1 MRRSNSSGWPVSS
14 ACTGASKPSVCADFG
29 TSCTWPSV
37 IMMTPAS
44 RSGGVL
50 ASAALRSANR
60 LVPDAVSPV
69 GREDVTQRTCRLAM
83 PASLV
88 SSSRRMAAVCSGR
101 PPIDWL
107 RLSSTTTMAMLAR
120 LSRSSCRSVGLER
133 ASNSAASDRARS
145 RAPRLRRSSSSAT
158 STAASA
164 APTQNRGA
172 GTIGEKSIDQLLIA
186 SSRRRHPREG
196 GDPRNSRFAPS

>member
-50 ASAALRSANR
+50 ASALLRSANR
-60 LVPDAVSPV
+60 LVPAAVSPV
-69 GREDVTQRTCRLAM
+69 GLEEVTQRTCRLAM
-83 PASLV
+83 PPSLA

-101 PPIDWL
+101 PAMVWL
-107 RLSSTTTMAMLAR
+107 VLSSTTTMAMLAR
-120 LSRSSCRSVGLER
+120 LSRSSCRSVGL
-133 ASNSAASDRARS
+133 ASASSSAASDSARS
-145 RAPRLRRSSSSAT
+145 SAPRLRRNSSSAT
-158 STAASA
+158 STTASA
-164 APTQNRGA
+164 APAQNRGA

-186 SSRRRHPREG
+186 LLFPLSPLAGRGSG
-196 GDPRNSRFAPS
+196 